1 MQQQY
6 GLLGY
11 PLTHSFSRGFF
22 NDKFQAESIEAT
34 YLNFEIPAI
43 DELPEVLAHHPQ
55 LCGLNVTRPY
65 KEVVMHYL
73 QQIDEAAQRVGAVNV
88 IKFNR
93 NGKKL
98 TLTGY
103 NTDVIGF
110 SESLHPLLQS
120 HHTRALVLGT
130 GGASKAV
137 CVALEDLG
145 IAYTLVSRTT
155 AADRL
160 AYSDLTPEVMQRY
173 TVIVNTTPLGTY
185 PHTDEQPPLPYEFI
199 TPEHLCYDLIYNP
212 EETQFLVRAKAQG
225 AVTKNGLEMLL
236 LQALAAWRIWQ
247 E

>member
-1 MQQQY
+1 MQQEY

-11 PLTHSFSRGFF
+11 PLEHSFSRGFF
-22 NDKFQAESIEAT
+22 NDKFQAESIDAT
-34 YLNFEIPAI
+34 YLNFEIPTI
-43 DELPEVLAHHPQ
+43 DVLPDVLARHPH

-65 KEVVMHYL
+65 KEVVMPYL
-73 QQIDEAAQRVGAVNV
+73 QEIDGAAQRVGAVNV
-88 IKFNR
+88 IKFTR
-93 NGKKL
+93 KEDSLSLK
-98 TLTGY
+98 GY

-110 SESLHPLLQS
+110 SESLQPLLKP

-145 IAYTLVSRTT
+145 IVYTLVSRTT
-155 AADRL
+155 ATDRL
-160 AYSDLTPEVMQRY
+160 AYSDLTPDVMQRY
-173 TVIVNTTPLGTY
+173 TVIINTTPLGTY
-185 PHTDEQPPLPYEFI
+185 PHTEEQPPLPYPLI

-212 EETQFLVRAKAQG
+212 DESQFLARAKAQG